1 MKTPSVFASC
11 PSPPPPPPTTS
22 CCLCSMP
29 VLKETYLQI
38 QERNRREIRN
48 RTKARVDQL
57 AAEEIRNRTE
67 AKEEQ
72 FAGGEESVLATPS
85 PLSCSSPAPL
95 HHAPQAFDLSSP
107 VPLHHAPQAPDC
119 QFVVIVLLLL
129 SILLSQILHLF
140 LK

>member
-1 MKTPSVFASC
+1 
-11 PSPPPPPPTTS
+11 
-22 CCLCSMP
+22 MP

-85 PLSCSSPAPL
+85 PLSCSSP
-95 HHAPQAFDLSSP
+95 

-119 QFVVIVLLLL
+119 QFVVIALLLF

>member
-1 MKTPSVFASC
+1 
-11 PSPPPPPPTTS
+11 
-22 CCLCSMP
+22 MP

-57 AAEEIRNRTE
+57 AAEDIRNRTE

-72 FAGGEESVLATPS
+72 FAGGEESVLATPYS
-85 PLSCSSPAPL
+85 PLSC
-95 HHAPQAFDLSSP
+95 SSP
-107 VPLHHAPQAPDC
+107 VPLHHAPQAFDC

-129 SILLSQILHLF
+129 SIILSQILHLF

>member
-1 MKTPSVFASC
+1 
-11 PSPPPPPPTTS
+11 
-22 CCLCSMP
+22 MP

-57 AAEEIRNRTE
+57 AAEEIRNRTK
-67 AKEEQ
+67 AREEQ
-72 FAGGEESVLATPS
+72 FAGGKETDLAT
-85 PLSCSSPAPL
+85 
-95 HHAPQAFDLSSP
+95 P
-107 VPLHHAPQAPDC
+107 VPLHSAPQAPDC
-119 QFVVIVLLLL
+119 QFVVIVLLLF

>member
-1 MKTPSVFASC
+1 MKTLSFFASS

-57 AAEEIRNRTE
+57 AAEEIRERR
-67 AKEEQ
+67 KEREEK
-72 FAGGEESVLATPS
+72 FGGGDKSDLATPS
-85 PLSCSSPAPL
+85 PLSY
-95 HHAPQAFDLSSP
+95 SSP

-129 SILLSQILHLF
+129 SLLLSQILHLF

>member
-1 MKTPSVFASC
+1 
-11 PSPPPPPPTTS
+11 
-22 CCLCSMP
+22 MP

-38 QERNRREIRN
+38 KERNRREIRN

-57 AAEEIRNRTE
+57 AVKELRDRIKAR
-67 AKEEQ
+67 EEQ
-72 FAGGEESVLATPS
+72 FAGLATPS
-85 PLSCSSPAPL
+85 TLSCL
-95 HHAPQAFDLSSP
+95 SP

-119 QFVVIVLLLL
+119 QFVVIVLLLF